1 VSELQLND
9 YRQRGILVPVAP
21 LNSDEKVWSLYE
33 RDVMTPDGKHFYR
46 EQVIRVTRGERLVE
60 FGIVLGAA
68 DRWTC
73 GPFAVTSLNED
84 SVGQVR
90 EMADAIR
97 ADNGL
102 DLAIQGHK
110 DSGPSVI
117 ERAITQAEQTKEWMR
132 RNAVTTR
139 NRRLQ
144 KHDIKGERQVFAP
157 GAPRDAS
164 TDGARESQK
173 AVK

>member
-1 VSELQLND
+1 MDLQLND
-9 YRQRGILVPVAP
+9 YRQRGLLIPMASLSA
-21 LNSDEKVWSLYE
+21 DEKAWALYE
-33 RDVMTPDGKHFYR
+33 RDVMTPDGKHEYR

-60 FGIVLGAA
+60 FGIVLGASS
-68 DRWTC
+68 RWTC
-73 GPFAVTSLNED
+73 GPFAVMSLGED

-90 EMADAIR
+90 EMADNIR

-102 DLAIQGHK
+102 EVAIQGHK

-117 ERAITQAEQTKEWMR
+117 ERAITQAEQTKEWMK

-139 NRRLQ
+139 NHRQQ
-144 KHDIKGERQVFAP
+144 KHDIKGERRVFAL

-173 AVK
+173 DVK